1 MGKFTGMEA
10 VKVVGN
16 TMKKIGETGE
26 AYENANPGQAWKP
39 TRGEIV
45 DLLLDAAQELG
56 VELAD

>member
-1 MGKFTGMEA
+1 MGKLTGMEA

-16 TMKKIGETGE
+16 IMKKIGETGE
-26 AYENANPGQAWKP
+26 AFEDANPGQVWKP

-45 DLLLDAAQELG
+45 DLVLDAAQELG